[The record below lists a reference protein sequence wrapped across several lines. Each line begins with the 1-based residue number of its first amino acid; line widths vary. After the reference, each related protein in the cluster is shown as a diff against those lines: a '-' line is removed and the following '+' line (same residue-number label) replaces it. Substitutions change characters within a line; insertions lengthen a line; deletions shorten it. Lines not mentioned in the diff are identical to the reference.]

1 MSQPRRGRFVTFE
14 GIEGAGKSTQMER
27 LVQRLADAGEP
38 VVITREPGGTALGE
52 KLRGLLLDPDIGQ
65 MAAETE
71 LLLIFAAR
79 AEHLAQ
85 VIRPQL
91 EQGAWVLCDRF
102 TDASFAYQGAGRGLG
117 SERVATLEGWLQ
129 GELRPDLV
137 IILDVPVEIGLQRA
151 LARGKRD
158 RIENEDVSFFE
169 RARSA
174 YLERARCFPERYRVI
189 DGAQDLDSV
198 SASVARIWDEWRQAQ
213 DR

>member
-1 MSQPRRGRFVTFE
+1 MSASKRGRFVTFE
-14 GIEGAGKSTQMER
+14 GIEGAGKSTQMDR
-27 LVQRLADAGEP
+27 LVQRLGDAGEP
-38 VVITREPGGTALGE
+38 VVVTREPGGTALGE

-117 SERVATLEGWLQ
+117 SERVATLETWLQ
-129 GELRPDLV
+129 DDLRPDLV
-137 IILDVPVEIGLQRA
+137 MVFDVPVEIGLERA

-174 YLERARCFPERYRVI
+174 YLERARCFPDRYRVI
-189 DGAQDLDSV
+189 DAAQDLEAV
-198 SASVARIWDEWRQAQ
+198 SSDVACVWDAWRQGQ

>member
-1 MSQPRRGRFVTFE
+1 MSASQRGRFVTFE
-14 GIEGAGKSTQMER
+14 GIEGAGKSTQMDR

-38 VVITREPGGTALGE
+38 VVVTREPGGTALGE

-91 EQGAWVLCDRF
+91 ERGAWVLCDRF

-117 SERVATLEGWLQ
+117 GERVATLETWLQ
-129 GELRPDLV
+129 AELRPDLV
-137 IILDVPVEIGLQRA
+137 IVFDVPVEIGLQRA

-174 YLERARCFPERYRVI
+174 YLERARCFPDRYRVI
-189 DGAQDLDSV
+189 DAAQDLEAV
-198 SASVARIWDEWRQAQ
+198 ASDVARTWDAWRQAQ